1 MSLVC
6 VGLNHKTAPVEVRER
21 LAFADPGQASAA
33 LTRVPGVIEAVVV
46 STCNRAEIYVNV
58 DLHGAVAATAPATP
72 EALPGAVPDAR
83 GLIAGFL
90 SSHLG
95 VPADLFRE
103 HLYVHDDIGAVSHL
117 FTVGAGLDSMI
128 LGETQILGQIKDC
141 YLAAKEKGATGKV
154 LSEVF
159 ERALRTGKRGHS
171 ETAISQNAVSVS
183 YAAVELARKV
193 FHSLEGRQTLIIG
206 AGKMSEL
213 VAKDLEDD
221 GLRQVVVANRTFERA
236 EEMAARF
243 GGRAARFDE
252 VPAQLTL
259 ADVVISSTSAPGFVL
274 TPEMVRTAMRQRR
287 ARPLF
292 LIDIAVP
299 RDVDP
304 ACGRIENVFLYDI
317 DDLQAVVEANLEE
330 RRREAKKVER
340 IVDEEARSF
349 DAWFGSLDAVPLI
362 RLLRAKAE
370 TIRRAELEKALARMP
385 GLDEKERAAVE
396 AMSSLII
403 NKLLNDPTL
412 KLKELAMSAE
422 GKLYL
427 RAASELFNLKP
438 GEEGE
443 RR

>member
-6 VGLNHKTAPVEVRER
+6 VGVNHHTAPVEVREK
-21 LAFADPGQASAA
+21 LAFADPGEASAA
-33 LTRVPGVIEAVVV
+33 LSRVSGVAEAVVV
-46 STCNRAEIYVNV
+46 STCNRAEIYAFLE
-58 DLHGAVAATAPATP
+58 DACLGD
-72 EALPGAVPDAR
+72 GPDAQAV
-83 GLIAGFL
+83 IAGFVAAYHDL
-90 SSHLG
+90 
-95 VPADLFRE
+95 PAGLFGDYI
-103 HLYVHDDIGAVSHL
+103 YVHYELEAARHL
-117 FTVGAGLDSMI
+117 LTVGAGLDSMV
-128 LGETQILGQIKDC
+128 LGETQILGQVKDC

-154 LSEVF
+154 LSELF

-171 ETAISQNAVSVS
+171 ETAISQNAVSVG

-213 VAKDLEDD
+213 VAKHLESG

-243 GGRAARFDE
+243 GGRPVPFDAVTTELAR
-252 VPAQLTL
+252 

-274 TPEMVRTAMRQRR
+274 TPEMIRAAMRQRR
-287 ARPLF
+287 NRPLF

-299 RDVDP
+299 RDIDP
-304 ACGRIENVFLYDI
+304 SCGHVENVFLYDI
-317 DDLQAVVEANLEE
+317 DDLQAVVEANLED

-340 IVDEEARSF
+340 IIDEEVRSF
-349 DAWFGSLDAVPLI
+349 GAWLTSLDAVPLI

-370 TIRRAELEKALARMP
+370 TIRRAELEKALARLP
-385 GLDEKERAAVE
+385 GLTEKERGVVE

-412 KLKELAMSAE
+412 KLKELATSE
-422 GKLYL
+422 DGRVYL